1 MRVDL
6 VKQHKTAIIDPKAQ
20 VADDVEVGPY
30 SIIGPN
36 VSIDSGSVVGP
47 HVVINGHT
55 IIGKKNKFF
64 QFASIGEVPQDLKYK
79 GEPTRLEIG
88 DENTFRECVTVNL
101 GTVDDQGVT
110 KIANRNLF
118 MAYSHVA
125 HDCIVGNDNI
135 LVNSSALAGHIVVED
150 FTHVGA
156 FCGVHQFCRIGAH
169 SFISHSCSI
178 TKDVPPFVMVTGGA
192 DATVCGLN
200 VVGIKRA
207 GFSEDDIGALRRAYK
222 VIYRQGLRVSEAIE
236 TLSSMLDESPHIKSF
251 VDFLISSQRGII
263 R

>member
-1 MRVDL
+1 

-36 VSIDSGSVVGP
+36 VSIDSGNIIGP

-55 IIGKKNKFF
+55 TIGKKNKFF
-64 QFASIGEVPQDLKYK
+64 QFSSIGEVPQDLKYK
-79 GEPTRLEIG
+79 DEPTKLIIG
-88 DENTFRECVTVNL
+88 DENSFRECVTVNL
-101 GTVDDQGVT
+101 GTVGDQGVT

-135 LVNSSALAGHIVVED
+135 LVNSSALAGHIIVED

-156 FCGVHQFCRIGAH
+156 YCGVHQFCNVGSY
-169 SFISHSCSI
+169 SFIASSCI
-178 TKDVPPFVMVTGGA
+178 ILKDVPPFVMVTGGP
-192 DATVCGLN
+192 DSTVCGLN
-200 VVGIKRA
+200 VVGLRRA
-207 GFSEDDIGALRRAYK
+207 NFSDDDIAALRRAYK
-222 VIYRQGLRVSEAIE
+222 VIYRQGLRASEAVE
-236 TLSSMLDESPHIKSF
+236 QLSTMVAECSHIQNF
-251 VDFLISSQRGII
+251 VDFLNNSKRGII